1 MNQPTRIICILR
13 RHKWTFVGN
22 SHSKVSVVLCT
33 LTSAYGVETFGS
45 RTKKGCLLARYRR
58 YRGWGERLTNRDV
71 RFSPR
76 PRINSLIATYRLLK
90 GLSLV
95 YYVEFSRR
103 GARPKMAAGRTIADH
118 LGAFSTPRSGREP
131 LVVFWTL
138 HLSSAS
144 LSVSELPGSR
154 VVCRSLRV

>member
-1 MNQPTRIICILR
+1 MNQPTRIICFLR

-22 SHSKVSVVLCT
+22 SHSKVSVVLCI

-45 RTKKGCLLARYRR
+45 RTKKGCLLARYGR

-90 GLSLV
+90 GLSLLCGV
-95 YYVEFSRR
+95 FPPWRSPQDGGGANNSR
-103 GARPKMAAGRTIADH
+103 PPWSFQH
-118 LGAFSTPRSGREP
+118 PSLGPGTPCSF
-131 LVVFWTL
+131 LN
-138 HLSSAS
+138 SSPFIS
-144 LSVSELPGSR
+144 QFVR
-154 VVCRSLRV
+154 

>member
-1 MNQPTRIICILR
+1 MLAIHIPNSALHCVFYPTILGWNQTNVQISIQKRVFTGWLLTEVNLSQIE
-13 RHKWTFVGN
+13 TFMSVLDPKLTVWLP
-22 SHSKVSVVLCT
+22 HTDVSKV
-33 LTSAYGVETFGS
+33 YH
-45 RTKKGCLLARYRR
+45 
-58 YRGWGERLTNRDV
+58 
-71 RFSPR
+71 
-76 PRINSLIATYRLLK
+76 
-90 GLSLV
+90 

-118 LGAFSTPRSGREP
+118 LGAFSTPRSAREP